1 LISSRDLNEERWILT
16 GFNREKI
23 EKTMEM
29 AIRAG
34 TIEKKCDLDAFISL
48 DFK

>member
-1 LISSRDLNEERWILT
+1 VLCKGHISFSDLT
-16 GFNREKI
+16 PNREKI